1 MYMSDQHIGKKMVE
15 EEDLYLFLD
24 AYEEV
29 TGQALE
35 VVGCGER
42 PDFICRRLTGELVGV
57 ELTRPQHDYEIAR
70 WDRIWAE
77 SLAMDPYDLLD
88 AIHAIVAQKV
98 RKRLRGDWRL
108 PANTILVVK
117 LVDYTFGS
125 LRWFSEQSLA
135 SDFASAGFAEIWVAD
150 HTQLDAHGAARLIG
164 LYPSDAWGARH
175 QGAFHQKPYG

>member
-1 MYMSDQHIGKKMVE
+1 MSDQYIGQKMVE

-42 PDFICRRLTGELVGV
+42 PDFICRRRTGELVGV
-57 ELTRPQHDYEIAR
+57 EITRPQHDYEMAT

-77 SLAMDPYDLLD
+77 STAMDTYDLLD
-88 AIHAIVAQKV
+88 AIHLIVAQKA
-98 RKRLRGDWRL
+98 RKRLRGGWRL

-117 LVDYTFGS
+117 LVDYTCGS
-125 LRWFSEQSLA
+125 LRWFSEQCLA

-150 HTQLDAHGAARLIG
+150 HTDFDAYGAARLIG
-164 LYPSDAWGARH
+164 LYPSDVWGARY
-175 QGAFHQKPYG
+175 QDAFHRKPYG